1 MIEVLHFKLKDII
14 IELTYSQAEEL
25 YKDLQDL
32 FSKTSSNLG
41 GYNIRRLSE
50 NSKDYSKSAWSV
62 TKDPNSFMVPTKP
75 ECKLSEPPSAPIVTK
90 NY

>member
-1 MIEVLHFKLKDII
+1 MIEVLHFKLKDVI

-25 YKDLQDL
+25 YKDLHEL
-32 FSKTSSNLG
+32 FNKPISNLG

-50 NSKDYSKSAWSV
+50 NSKDYSTSV
-62 TKDPNSFMVPTKP
+62 GSNAIKP
-75 ECKLSEPPSAPIVTK
+75 EFPASRFT